1 MSVIILITSV
11 IKYVSCLLG
20 IKYRVKNKNGQYVGG
35 PMYYIN
41 KGTSSPRLAALFA
54 ISLILSAITVGNLI
68 QVNSLTLPTINSS
81 IPPILYGI
89 TIAIIVLLV
98 TLGGMHWFAD
108 VVTKIVPFMA
118 TIYLGSCI
126 YILISN
132 YNFIGPA
139 FGLIFNSAF
148 DIHKV
153 SGGILGYSIL
163 HLLSGMKVGFTR
175 GIFATDIG
183 LGLETIVHS
192 SVQNNQHDSQ
202 FEIEQSTISVLSPF
216 MVMIVCI
223 ITGLVLIVTGVWNDS
238 GLESTNMCFSAF
250 NIGIPYS
257 NIAGYIMLLVLFC
270 FAFTTIVTWL
280 FCASKA
286 VEYLAPNNKTIMLTW
301 KILFMLLLPIGSVTQ
316 VSMLWNMADITISI
330 MLTLNIYA
338 PIVLSKNIISDKLAV
353 RSLD

>member
-1 MSVIILITSV
+1 MNLYDISVSLINMPLVTIVGLYFSHKVRFAHISNLYKAFSFLKNSHSGNNNKSISSIVALSTILGGNLGTGNISGVAVALTSGGPGSLFWMSVIILITSV

-98 TLGGMHWFAD
+98 TLGGMHWFAE

-139 FGLIFNSAF
+139 FGLIFRLDA
-148 DIHKV
+148 
-153 SGGILGYSIL
+153 LA
-163 HLLSGMKVGFTR
+163 LSV
-175 GIFATDIG
+175 IAT
-183 LGLETIVHS
+183 
-192 SVQNNQHDSQ
+192 
-202 FEIEQSTISVLSPF
+202 
-216 MVMIVCI
+216 
-223 ITGLVLIVTGVWNDS
+223 
-238 GLESTNMCFSAF
+238 A
-250 NIGIPYS
+250 
-257 NIAGYIMLLVLFC
+257 
-270 FAFTTIVTWL
+270 TWL
-280 FCASKA
+280 AGWLAGWLSHSGTVLKRLKLSENFFDHLKA
-286 VEYLAPNNKTIMLTW
+286 PS
-301 KILFMLLLPIGSVTQ
+301 F
-316 VSMLWNMADITISI
+316 
-330 MLTLNIYA
+330 
-338 PIVLSKNIISDKLAV
+338 
-353 RSLD
+353 